1 MNLNKISEE
10 NIMKKNKLSL
20 QDINLGCNITGL
32 LMFIG
37 CIADVYFT
45 YHFEWDAWLFGAV
58 FTGIM
63 VPGKAAK
70 VLGDYV
76 GKKKK

>member
-1 MNLNKISEE
+1 MGSKQTLEWFDKFNPA
-10 NIMKKNKLSL
+10 
-20 QDINLGCNITGL
+20 CNVTGL

-37 CIADVYFT
+37 CMADIYFT

-76 GKKKK
+76 GKKK

>member
-1 MNLNKISEE
+1 MVKSNPDLKWFDKFNPA
-10 NIMKKNKLSL
+10 
-20 QDINLGCNITGL
+20 CNITGL
-32 LMFIG
+32 LMFMG
-37 CIADVYFT
+37 CSADIAFT
-45 YHFEWDAWLFGAV
+45 YIFKWDAWLFGIV

-76 GKKKK
+76 GKKK